1 MAEALEMAA
10 RVPSRPWPNPPVG
23 ALVVRD
29 GCIVGRGA
37 HHGAG
42 LPHAEVIAL
51 DQAGSLSRGATL
63 YTTLEPCNHAGRTPP
78 CAPRVAG
85 SGIRRLVA
93 AVADPN
99 PHVAG
104 GGFDAVQDAGIDIAI
119 GVLAEA
125 ALELIWPFA
134 ATRAFER
141 PYVLLKSA
149 MSIDARFSTARL
161 PDTPRGTPAYLTG
174 IGSRRDVHRLR
185 RWADVILIGEGTLA
199 ADRPALDGR
208 LVAPDDACPSI
219 DPVPAYVDSDLSFA
233 ADWPWSRFFVFT
245 GRPAAEAGAT
255 DRIERA
261 GGTIVA
267 CDVIRGRVSPD
278 SVLETIFNGIGRT
291 VMIECGPTLA
301 SAFLGRGLVDRW
313 IRYTAPVVLGA
324 GPTWPEAPASAD
336 ETKLLPFSLTRV
348 ERCGNDVKD
357 VFDRVSFGDMLHRLT
372 EDCAARLRTK
382 GAA

>member
-1 MAEALEMAA
+1 
-10 RVPSRPWPNPPVG
+10 
-23 ALVVRD
+23 
-29 GCIVGRGA
+29 
-37 HHGAG
+37 
-42 LPHAEVIAL
+42 VIAL

-104 GGFDAVQDAGIDIAI
+104 GGLDVVQNAGIDIEI

-149 MSIDARFSTARL
+149 MSIDARFATAGR
-161 PDTPRGTPAYLTG
+161 PDTSRATPTYLTG
-174 IGSRRDVHRLR
+174 IDARRDVHRLR

-219 DPVPAYVDSDLSFA
+219 DPVPAYVDSDLSFG

-245 GRPAAEAGAT
+245 GRPAAEAGAR

-261 GGTIVA
+261 GGTVVA
-267 CDVIRGRVSPD
+267 CDLIRGHVSPD
-278 SVLETIFNGIGRT
+278 SILEMIFNRIGRT
-291 VMIECGPTLA
+291 VMLECGPTLA
-301 SAFLGRGLVDRW
+301 AAFLGRGLVDRW

-324 GPTWPEAPASAD
+324 GPTWPGAPASAD
-336 ETKLLPFSLTRV
+336 ETKQLPFSLTRV

-357 VFDRVSFGDMLHRLT
+357 VFDRLSFGDMLRQLT
-372 EDCAARLRTK
+372 EDRAAHLRTK